1 MKDSHIDVP
10 DHLRQ
15 FMGAGGDAPSVPIW
29 DMAVLIGATLFIST
43 VVILVWTQP
52 NTYHLDGQE
61 EVLTVHTGL
70 SQAGLT
76 FESTCISS
84 PDSDTNSTPVCE
96 DLSVWIVSHDGSESW
111 NGELDGAEEIDLLV
125 DGVSESTVTLNGKLD
140 SGEYRLILD
149 GEGQYTFE
157 VTVNRTIPHEFGPA
171 IIGSMLLIWGIWRKQ
186 QEEDAA

>member
-1 MKDSHIDVP
+1 
-10 DHLRQ
+10 
-15 FMGAGGDAPSVPIW
+15 MGAGGDAPSVPIW

-52 NTYHLDGQE
+52 NTYDLDGQE

-84 PDSDTNSTPVCE
+84 PDSDTSSTPVCE

-125 DGVSESTVTLNGKLD
+125 DGASESTVSLNGKLD

-149 GEGQYTFE
+149 GEGQYT
-157 VTVNRTIPHEFGPA
+157 
-171 IIGSMLLIWGIWRKQ
+171 LKLQ
-186 QEEDAA
+186 

>member
-1 MKDSHIDVP
+1 
-10 DHLRQ
+10 
-15 FMGAGGDAPSVPIW
+15 MGAGGDAPIVPVW

-52 NTYHLDGQE
+52 NTYVLEGEE

-84 PDSDTNSTPVCE
+84 SDTDATSSSSCE
-96 DLSVWIVSHDGSESW
+96 ELSVWIVPHDGEESW
-111 NGELDGAEEIDLLV
+111 DGDLSDAVEIDLLV
-125 DGVSESTVTLNGKLD
+125 DGESESTVSMNGKLD

-149 GEGQYTFE
+149 GEGEYTFE

-171 IIGSMLLIWGIWRKQ
+171 IIGSFLLIWGIWRKQ

>member
-1 MKDSHIDVP
+1 M
-10 DHLRQ
+10 
-15 FMGAGGDAPSVPIW
+15 
-29 DMAVLIGATLFIST
+29 
-43 VVILVWTQP
+43 
-52 NTYHLDGQE
+52 
-61 EVLTVHTGL
+61 HTGL

-76 FESTCISS
+76 FESTCISKS
-84 PDSDTNSTPVCE
+84 DSDSAPP
-96 DLSVWIVSHDGSESW
+96 LSVRICPVWIVSHDGSESW

-125 DGVSESTVTLNGKLD
+125 DGASESTVTLNGKLD

-186 QEEDAA
+186 QEEDAS

>member
-1 MKDSHIDVP
+1 
-10 DHLRQ
+10 
-15 FMGAGGDAPSVPIW
+15 MGAGGDAPSVPIW

-43 VVILVWTQP
+43 VVILIWTQP
-52 NTYHLDGQE
+52 NTYNLDGKE

-76 FESTCISS
+76 FESACISS
-84 PDSDTNSTPVCE
+84 PDSDANTSSSCQ
-96 DLSVWIVSHDGSESW
+96 DLSVWIVSHDGAESW
-111 NGELDGAEEIDLLV
+111 TGDLDDAVEIDLLT
-125 DGVSESTVTLNGKLD
+125 DGESESTISLSDKLD

-157 VTVNRTIPHEFGPA
+157 VTVNRTIPHEFAPA
-171 IIGSMLLIWGIWRKQ
+171 ILGSVLLIWGIWRKQ